1 MEENKVEQPTIDPLK
16 EVKAKLTDAEK
27 ETFFK
32 AFLADLPYEAE
43 ETLFGGKVV
52 VKFKT
57 LSVAENNVVMQQLQ
71 FDRDNGTAKN
81 TDAYLIQVIQYRLA
95 ASMTVF
101 DKKPFAPE
109 ITEET
114 TPTDAK
120 AGQTY
125 LIKRLEIMK
134 SWPTFKISSL
144 TDAFNRF
151 EKKVRALTEESFKEN
166 F

>member
-1 MEENKVEQPTIDPLK
+1 MEETKVEQTVVDPLK

-27 ETFFK
+27 ESFFK
-32 AFLADLPYEAE
+32 AFLADAPYEAE
-43 ETLFGGKVV
+43 ESLFNGKLI

-57 LSVAENNVVMQQLQ
+57 LSVGENNLVMQQLQ

-81 TDAYLIQVIQYRLA
+81 SDAYLIQVIQYRIA
-95 ASMTVF
+95 ASMTHF
-101 DKKPFAPE
+101 DKQPFAIE
-109 ITEET
+109 INEET
-114 TPTDAK
+114 SPTDVK

-125 LIKRLEIMK
+125 LIKRLEVMK
-134 SWPTFKISSL
+134 EWPTFKVSSL